1 MSLDNHPDIDYT
13 TRLND
18 NIIYIWFKILNKNF
32 HLKSLIKT
40 VLDFILRGTFVDIGN
55 HWPQKA

>member
-18 NIIYIWFKILNKNF
+18 NIID
-32 HLKSLIKT
+32 LKYLTRI
-40 VLDFILRGTFVDIGN
+40 FI
-55 HWPQKA
+55 